1 MSETRTKRCSTCH
14 EVKPLDQFGRDR
26 TQKDGL
32 HYRCRSCASV
42 NSSKLYRSDTPA
54 GERRRAN
61 ARDGSRIF
69 TEKRKNDPEHPY
81 SWTSRECMWRHYR
94 IVCVPGCSANRGYL
108 CREHYNA
115 LWSFQDGRCGLCG
128 GLLARGMR
136 PYPSADHWHRDPD
149 GTGPIRGL
157 LHGGKNGCNVRLLN
171 AYEKGRY
178 IQDEVLREAC
188 RNYLARPP
196 SARMTGSD
204 FSVTPPPDPKYLITE
219 PQEESRDHRGDIK
232 YLPSFV
238 TGTYYTATSAWT
250 YTSTPVKETQA

>member
-1 MSETRTKRCSTCH
+1 MSETRTKRCSKCGETKT
-14 EVKPLDQFGRDR
+14 VDQFYRNR
-26 TQKDGL
+26 THKDGL
-32 HYRCRSCASV
+32 DSRCRSCV
-42 NSSKLYRSDTPA
+42 SSYWSMLRRSDTPA
-54 GERRRAN
+54 GDRKRAN
-61 ARDGSRIF
+61 AREGGRIS
-69 TEKRKNDPEHPY
+69 TEKSKDPEHNY
-81 SWTSRECMWRHYR
+81 TWSKREYHWRRQH
-94 IVCVPGCSANRGYL
+94 IICIPGCSANGGYL

-115 LWSFQDGRCGLCG
+115 LWAFQEGRCGLCG

-136 PYPSADHWHRDPD
+136 PYPAADHWHRDPD

-157 LHGGKNGCNVRLLN
+157 LHGGKTGCNIRLLG

-188 RNYLARPP
+188 REYLAHPP

-204 FSVTPPPDPKYLITE
+204 FSVTPPPDPKYLVTE

-238 TGTYYTATSAWT
+238 TGTYYTAT
-250 YTSTPVKETQA
+250 E